1 MLSIVESQ
9 IRAVLEAA
17 SNDEPVV
24 IDEAKF
30 EAAGREFGEKLKEQF
45 GQKDRSFK
53 LRMSNIGRPVCQLQ
67 QEKSGSPRERF
78 PYNHVVRMLI
88 GDATEIIIRLAMEM
102 AGVNVTSDGDQ
113 TELDVDGV
121 RIKGTSDID
130 IDGSVWDIKSC
141 SPWAFQN
148 KWSRGFEGLLASDDF
163 GYIGQLYGYADA
175 QGKKPG
181 GWIVVDK
188 SSGEIALVPVE
199 ADTNVEK
206 AIRQQ
211 RKETIRAVV
220 NDEPFR
226 RCFEPQEEYYRRKK
240 TGKYILAKECSF
252 CPFTKSCWPKAV
264 YKESEDSTAK
274 EPPKKWYLEKQ
285 DVDLSLFS

>member
-17 SNDEPVV
+17 SNDEPVE
-24 IDEAKF
+24 IDPAKF

-53 LRMSNIGRPVCQLQ
+53 LRMSNIGRPACQLQ
-67 QEKSGSPRERF
+67 LEKAGSPRERF

-88 GDATEIIIRLAMEM
+88 GDAVEIITRLAMEA
-102 AGVNVTSDGDQ
+102 AGVNVTSNGDQ

-130 IDGSVWDIKSC
+130 IDGAVWDIKSC

-148 KWSRGFEGLLASDDF
+148 KWNKGFEGLLQSDDF

-188 SSGEIALVPVE
+188 SSGEIAIVPVE
-199 ADTNVEK
+199 ADQNVEK
-206 AIRQQ
+206 SIRQQ
-211 RKETIRAVV
+211 RKETIKAVV

-226 RCFEPQEEYYRRKK
+226 RWFEPQEEYYRKKK
-240 TGKYILAKECSF
+240 TGKYIVAKECSF
-252 CPFTKSCWPKAV
+252 CPFIRTCWPKAQ
-264 YKESEDSTAK
+264 YKASEDSTAK
-274 EPPKKWYLEKQ
+274 TPPKKWYLEAQ
-285 DVDLSLFS
+285 DVDLSVFC